1 MNEKA
6 RLLQDFGLDA
16 APAAAVPG
24 AENLTSA
31 ASSVSPL
38 GVAWITT
45 RSPTTRSAAFAGLS
59 TFPFLEIYV
68 VVATSL
74 TSTEVPSA
82 IFTVTESA
90 LVFSTVPTTC
100 FLSPCARAAPP
111 RNAKET
117 RSARVRSFIIMISN
131 WLGRNEYRK
140 LHYSTRFDQRSPGN
154 FLPGLL

>member
-45 RSPTTRSAAFAGLS
+45 RSPTTRSEAFAGLS
-59 TFPFLEIYV
+59 AFPLLNIYV
-68 VVATSL
+68 VAATSL

-90 LVFSTVPTTC
+90 LAFSTVPMTC
-100 FLSPCARAAPP
+100 FLSPCARAGPATSATE
-111 RNAKET
+111 RK
-117 RSARVRSFIIMISN
+117 SARERIFIIIISKR
-131 WLGRNEYRK
+131 LRPDQCRPQ
-140 LHYSTRFDQRSPGN
+140 HYSTRFHS
-154 FLPGLL
+154 